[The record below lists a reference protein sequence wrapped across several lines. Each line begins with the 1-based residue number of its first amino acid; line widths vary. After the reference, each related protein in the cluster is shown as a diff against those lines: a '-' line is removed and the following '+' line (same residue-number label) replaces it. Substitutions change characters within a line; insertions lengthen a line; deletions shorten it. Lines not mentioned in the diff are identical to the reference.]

1 MQLHP
6 ANDKLR
12 EAEFF
17 LMLMEKHFDRYE
29 FKYFLNTFLAAPIQ
43 LQGYIR

>member
-1 MQLHP
+1 MRPHP

-17 LMLMEKHFDRYE
+17 LMLMEKHFDTDE
-29 FKYFLNTFLAAPIQ
+29 FRYFLNAIPCGPPQ
-43 LQGYIR
+43 LQGT